1 MINSHIHIFL
11 EKDIPRG
18 FLPFGLVKILSTKV
32 GYFLLARILKN
43 LNPFSN
49 KDEFDRY
56 CQFVKVGKNKTQ
68 EDILNECAEN
78 YPKDTKFVI
87 LPMDMAFMEAGTVPR
102 NYEEQLAELL
112 ALSIINTNVIPFIHI
127 DPRRN
132 KYLSLFY
139 NYIGKGF
146 KGVKLYPPL
155 GIYPFDMRFSD
166 IYKYCEMNGIPIL
179 AHCTAGNPVHFKGSF
194 KELKKLLENKNGHYI
209 NIDWSKSK
217 RELCSYFTHPDNYR
231 SICETY
237 PNLKI
242 CLAHFGRENEWDKI
256 IRRMMKIYPNLY
268 ADISYSLYNTEHWGY
283 LKVLLSTDIV
293 FRNKCLFGSDYYM
306 NIIEG
311 KEKQFSINLRAFL
324 GEELWE
330 QIAIKNPRKYLGNIK
345 N

>member
-11 EKDIPRG
+11 EKVIPRG

-102 NYEEQLAELL
+102 NYEEQLNELL
-112 ALSIINTNVIPFIHI
+112 SLSIMNTNVIPFIHI

-139 NYIGKGF
+139 N
-146 KGVKLYPPL
+146 
-155 GIYPFDMRFSD
+155 
-166 IYKYCEMNGIPIL
+166 
-179 AHCTAGNPVHFKGSF
+179 
-194 KELKKLLENKNGHYI
+194 
-209 NIDWSKSK
+209 
-217 RELCSYFTHPDNYR
+217 
-231 SICETY
+231 
-237 PNLKI
+237 
-242 CLAHFGRENEWDKI
+242 
-256 IRRMMKIYPNLY
+256 
-268 ADISYSLYNTEHWGY
+268 
-283 LKVLLSTDIV
+283 
-293 FRNKCLFGSDYYM
+293 
-306 NIIEG
+306 
-311 KEKQFSINLRAFL
+311 
-324 GEELWE
+324 
-330 QIAIKNPRKYLGNIK
+330 
-345 N
+345 